1 MIMRDAPIMVGVF
14 FFTFRFFFFPSV
26 LLLGFL
32 LASAEVFLVF
42 VCFLP
47 SRDLATEGRVF

>member
-1 MIMRDAPIMVGVF
+1 MPRSWLEYF
-14 FFTFRFFFFPSV
+14 FHVSLRFFPSV

>member
-1 MIMRDAPIMVGVF
+1 MRDAPIMVGVF